1 VTEGKQTFIG
11 SGWRWPLA
19 INSQG
24 GIARTSETDEVH
36 EALLCILQTAPGE
49 RVMRPE
55 FGCGIH
61 NLVFAPINA
70 RTIGQITRE
79 IHESLGRWEP
89 RTEVMEVEVNVDP
102 DHDSR
107 LLIHIRYRIKATHD
121 ERSLVYPF
129 YLIPEEG

>member
-1 VTEGKQTFIG
+1 MADDKRTFLG
-11 SGWRWPLA
+11 QGWHWPLA

-24 GIARTSETDEVH
+24 GFALVSEAEDIH
-36 EALLCILQTAPGE
+36 EGILAILQTAPGE

-70 RTIGQITRE
+70 RTMGRISRE
-79 IHESLGRWEP
+79 IQESLGRWEP
-89 RTEVMEVEVNVDP
+89 RSEVMDVDVQVDP
-102 DHDSR
+102 DHESR
-107 LLIHIRYRIKATHD
+107 LLIHIRYRVKATHD